1 MRRAFLLA
9 SIAAGAV
16 ALFTTVQVT
25 AAARQDRRIE
35 SFKSKL
41 SDLTFCRT
49 GFEIASS
56 RPHYMARFAKNPET
70 KAELLQESDALEAK
84 RGQMDQLISDHIK
97 EADDLDLDTTELTL
111 FIEMIQREA
120 ELKAVHV
127 AGWVEK
133 PEVFLD
139 HITELS
145 EPYLTE

>member
-1 MRRAFLLA
+1 MRRAYLLA

-25 AAARQDRRIE
+25 AAVRQDRKIE
-35 SFKSKL
+35 TFKHRL
-41 SDLTFCRT
+41 ADLTFCRT

-56 RPHYMARFAKNPET
+56 RPHYMARFAKNPEV
-70 KAELLQESDALEAK
+70 KAELIHESDVLEAK
-84 RGQMDQLISDHIK
+84 KDQMDQLISDHIK
-97 EADDLDLDTTELTL
+97 EGDDLDLDTTELTL

-120 ELKAVHV
+120 EQKAVHV

-139 HITELS
+139 HITEVS
-145 EPYLTE
+145 DNYLN